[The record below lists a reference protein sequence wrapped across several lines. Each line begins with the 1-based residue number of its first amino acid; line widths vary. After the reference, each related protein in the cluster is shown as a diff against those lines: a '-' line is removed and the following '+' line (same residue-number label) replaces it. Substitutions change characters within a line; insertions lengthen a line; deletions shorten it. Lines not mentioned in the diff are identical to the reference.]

1 VSAPRSHPNPLLS
14 DLRRRKD
21 IDPSKPY
28 YYFWRTV
35 LRVAMP
41 LILKTRVFNRH
52 YEPATGGA
60 VYICNHQ
67 SYLDPLLMAFAL
79 TRPMN
84 FMARKSLFGT
94 PGFRQLIESVNTF
107 PVDREA
113 SGISGLK
120 EAMRRIRRGGQVVV
134 FPEGTRTFDGRIAPF
149 QPGVA
154 LLSQRAADWTVPVVI
169 DGAFE
174 AWPRTQV
181 LPRFGNIVVQ
191 YAPPIAQE
199 VARDMPAGD
208 FVEMVRRQMIQI
220 QSEIRRRMGRAPL
233 KYD

>member
-1 VSAPRSHPNPLLS
+1 
-14 DLRRRKD
+14 
-21 IDPSKPY
+21 
-28 YYFWRTV
+28 
-35 LRVAMP
+35 MP
-41 LILKTRVFNRH
+41 LILKARVFNRH
-52 YEPATGGA
+52 YEPATGGV

-107 PVDREA
+107 PVDRES

-120 EAMRRIRRGGQVVV
+120 EAMRRIKRGGQVVV

-154 LLSQRAADWTVPVVI
+154 MLSQRVADWTVPVVI
-169 DGAFE
+169 DGGFE
-174 AWPRTQV
+174 AWPRTQL

-191 YAPPIAQE
+191 YGPPIAQK
-199 VARDMPAGD
+199 VARDTPASD
-208 FVEMVRRQMIQI
+208 FLEMVRQQMIQI
-220 QSEIRRRMGRAPL
+220 QSEIRRRVGRAPL
-233 KYD
+233 EYE